1 MNCASNGYARLPLK
15 ENASNLATMSNSPE
29 PSKRLFRILLLLCI
43 SAAVGASVL
52 YYAWS
57 AHPSVEYWLE
67 LGREGQTYLSE
78 HPLLLIAALATLPGM
93 GAPLTPFLLLF
104 GIVMGPRFGMPIT
117 CLIGVATMGVCTTW
131 TYLLSAGPLRGFL
144 KDHLLKKWNL
154 PELSDQS
161 ALRLGLIIRI
171 TPGIPYPLQNVA
183 LGVMGMRFKPY
194 LLVSLPIQS
203 LYTIA
208 LIITGGALFEGN
220 TGIAITGVL
229 LLVAIVLATRML
241 RKRSNIQTS
250 HVG

>member
-1 MNCASNGYARLPLK
+1 MPNP
-15 ENASNLATMSNSPE
+15 PE

-43 SAAVGASVL
+43 SAVVGASVL

-57 AHPSVEYWLE
+57 AHPSIEYWIE

-78 HPLLLIAALATLPGM
+78 HPLLLILALATLPGM

-104 GIVMGPRFGMPIT
+104 GIVLGARFGMPIT
-117 CLIGVATMGVCTTW
+117 CLIGVATMAVCTTW
-131 TYLLSAGPLRGFL
+131 TYLLAAGPLRDFL
-144 KDHLLKKWNL
+144 KTYLLKKWNL

-171 TPGIPYPLQNVA
+171 TPGIPYPLQNIA
-183 LGVMGMRFKPY
+183 LGVMGMRFRSY

-208 LIITGGALFEGN
+208 LILTGGALFEGN

-229 LLVAIVLATRML
+229 LLIVIVLATRML
-241 RKRSNIQTS
+241 RNRSKLQAS